1 MGGEEDPGRLTPKGR
16 ATRERIVEAAA
27 GLMFRQGVAATS
39 IDDVRKVAGVSGS
52 QMTHYFRDKRS
63 LVRAV
68 IAWQADAVLE
78 QHRQPALGGLDT
90 FEALDLWAELNIA
103 RQRELHC
110 EGGCS
115 LGSLA
120 GELARTDA
128 ETRAALAAGFT
139 RWEALFRDGLQAM
152 RDRGDLRPDADPAQL
167 AAGLLASLQGGM
179 LLTQTT
185 RDIRH
190 AEAALKTALDH
201 IRSYATPATAPCTE
215 TPDARDQPATA
226 SAPNSDPAASRG
238 TTAA

>member
-1 MGGEEDPGRLTPKGR
+1 MAGEEDPGRLTPKGR

-27 GLMFRQGVAATS
+27 GLMFRQGVAGTS
-39 IDDVRKVAGVSGS
+39 IDDVRKATGVSGS

-68 IAWQADAVLE
+68 IDWQADTVIGL
-78 QHRQPALGGLDT
+78 HRQPAVGNLDT
-90 FEALDLWAELNIA
+90 LEALDRWAELNIA

-110 EGGCS
+110 VGGCS
-115 LGSLA
+115 FGSLA
-120 GELARTDA
+120 GELAETDA
-128 ETRAALAAGFT
+128 ETRAGLAAGFT

-185 RDIRH
+185 REIRH
-190 AEAALKTALDH
+190 VQAALTTALDH
-201 IRSYATPATAPCTE
+201 IRSYATPATPARTE
-215 TPDARDQPATA
+215 TA
-226 SAPNSDPAASRG
+226 SA
-238 TTAA
+238 

>member
-1 MGGEEDPGRLTPKGR
+1 MGGEEDPRRLTPKGR

-27 GLMFRQGVAATS
+27 DLMFRQGVAGTS
-39 IDDVRKVAGVSGS
+39 IDDVRKATGVSGS

-68 IAWQADAVLE
+68 IAWQADSVIVLH
-78 QHRQPALGGLDT
+78 QQPALGKLDT

-110 EGGCS
+110 QGGCS
-115 LGSLA
+115 FGSLA
-120 GELARTDA
+120 GELVETDA
-128 ETRAALAAGFT
+128 ETRADLAAGFT

-167 AAGLLASLQGGM
+167 AAGLLASLQGGT

-185 RDIRH
+185 REIRH
-190 AEAALKTALDH
+190 LEAALKTALDH
-201 IRSYATPATAPCTE
+201 IRSYATSAAPGTAGPRPE
-215 TPDARDQPATA
+215 TA
-226 SAPNSDPAASRG
+226 SA
-238 TTAA
+238 

>member
-27 GLMFRQGVAATS
+27 DLMFRQGVTGTS
-39 IDDVRKVAGVSGS
+39 IDDVRKATGVSGS

-68 IAWQADAVLE
+68 IAWQADAVIGLH
-78 QHRQPALGGLDT
+78 QQPALGNLDT
-90 FEALDLWAELNIA
+90 FGALERWAELNIA

-110 EGGCS
+110 RGCS
-115 LGSLA
+115 FGSLA
-120 GELARTDA
+120 GELAVTDA
-128 ETRAALAAGFT
+128 ETRAGLADGFT

-179 LLTQTT
+179 LLTQAT
-185 RDIRH
+185 REIRH
-190 AEAALKTALDH
+190 VEAALTTALDH
-201 IRSYATPATAPCTE
+201 IRSYAASPAPRPATA
-215 TPDARDQPATA
+215 
-226 SAPNSDPAASRG
+226 G
-238 TTAA
+238 T